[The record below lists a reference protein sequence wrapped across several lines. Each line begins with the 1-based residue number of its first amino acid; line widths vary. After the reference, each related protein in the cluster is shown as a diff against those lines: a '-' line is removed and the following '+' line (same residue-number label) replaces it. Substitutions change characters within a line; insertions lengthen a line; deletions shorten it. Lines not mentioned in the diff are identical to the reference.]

1 MIDKPWYELVQD
13 EGGTVYFDG
22 MLHGLRCKIAR
33 GGGSLV
39 AYIGIPHNHEF
50 AFKSYDNIDL
60 DVHGGLT
67 FAGTGV
73 DPGLWNKG
81 LYWLGWDYA
90 HMGDRAMFGAELFLK
105 HGDIR
110 SYEIEA
116 QYPMNHNDET
126 RWTVPMVYKELEE
139 AAKEVS
145 QHGTQNSFS
154 QLYWRIRRW
163 WQKIDYKYLFRLRM
177 RYLTW
182 RLRRDTP
189 RL

>member
-60 DVHGGLT
+60 DVHGGLA

-73 DPGLWNKG
+73 DLGLWNKG

-139 AAKEVS
+139 VAKEVS
-145 QHGTQNSFS
+145 QHGTQNLSS
-154 QLYWRIRRW
+154 QL
-163 WQKIDYKYLFRLRM
+163 
-177 RYLTW
+177 
-182 RLRRDTP
+182 
-189 RL
+189 